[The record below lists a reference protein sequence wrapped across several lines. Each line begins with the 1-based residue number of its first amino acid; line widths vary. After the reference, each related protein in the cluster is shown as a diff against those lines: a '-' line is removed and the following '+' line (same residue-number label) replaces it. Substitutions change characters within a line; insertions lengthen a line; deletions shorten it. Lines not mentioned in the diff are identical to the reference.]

1 MAGLSTA
8 MLVPTRTVMLGNP
21 YRRSSFRAAFAP
33 AMRKGDAFIEDKLCI
48 GAKIARHLSLS
59 PKETTEVG
67 SRLDAVLYAQRLVE
81 ALAGQMGRSTWYKF

>member
-1 MAGLSTA
+1 MAWLASTA

-33 AMRKGDAFIEDKLCI
+33 AMRKGNAFIEDKLCI

-67 SRLDAVLYAQRLVE
+67 VD
-81 ALAGQMGRSTWYKF
+81 